1 MQYCKINNVMV
12 KQCYFGGLLVSN
24 ILQTVGQRQTFYIAL
39 GRQAPLS
46 NIEGT
51 KFIILYA
58 HLHEQM

>member
-1 MQYCKINNVMV
+1 MV

-46 NIEGT
+46 NVEGT